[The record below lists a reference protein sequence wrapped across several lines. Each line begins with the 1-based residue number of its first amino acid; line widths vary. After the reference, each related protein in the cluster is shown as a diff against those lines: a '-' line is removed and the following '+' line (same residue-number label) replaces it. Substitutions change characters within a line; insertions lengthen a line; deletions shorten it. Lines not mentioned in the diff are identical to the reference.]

1 MIFSIR
7 SGLLKVMIE
16 LQEKIERLTNLNPL
30 DYPEDSIDTFLEFR
44 DLLGKG
50 KIRSAEYIEG
60 EWKVNIWVKKG
71 ILLGFNL
78 GKIVDY
84 SENKSFR
91 YFDKDT
97 YPLKKLSID
106 DGIRIVP
113 GGTSIREGAYVAKGV
128 VIMPPAYVNVGAYV
142 DEDTMIDSHA
152 LVGSCAQIGKNVHIS
167 AGTQIGGVLE
177 PVRSLPVI
185 IEDHVILGGN
195 SGVYEGT
202 IVHSGAVI
210 AAGTVLT
217 SATRIYDL
225 VNERVISPNDQGII
239 ELPKDAVVV
248 PGVRK
253 KDGKFAEKH
262 NISIYSPI
270 IVKYRDEKTKS
281 STNLE
286 EILR

>member
-1 MIFSIR
+1 MR
-7 SGLLKVMIE
+7 DE
-16 LQEKIERLTNLNPL
+16 LREKIERLSDLKSS
-30 DYPEDSIDTFLEFR
+30 DYPEDSMETFLEFR
-44 DLLGKG
+44 NLLGQG

-71 ILLGFNL
+71 ILIGFKI
-78 GKIVDY
+78 GKLVDY

-97 YPLKKLSID
+97 YPLKKLSIE

-142 DEDTMIDSHA
+142 GEDTMIDSHA

-177 PVRSLPVI
+177 PVRALPVI
-185 IEDHVILGGN
+185 VEDNVILGGN

-210 AAGTVLT
+210 SAGIVLT
-217 SATRIYDL
+217 SATRIFDL
-225 VNERVISPNDQGII
+225 VNEIIISANDQGVI
-239 ELPKDAVVV
+239 ELPENAVVV

-253 KDGKFAEKH
+253 KEGKFAEKH
-262 NISIYSPI
+262 NISIYSPVI
-270 IVKYRDEKTKS
+270 IKYRDEKTKY
-281 STNLE
+281 STSLE

>member
-1 MIFSIR
+1 MID
-7 SGLLKVMIE
+7 E
-16 LQEKIERLTNLNPL
+16 LREKIERLSDLNSS
-30 DYPEDSIDTFLEFR
+30 DYPEDSMETFLEFR
-44 DLLGKG
+44 NLLGQG

-71 ILLGFNL
+71 ILIGFKI
-78 GKIVDY
+78 GKLVDY

-97 YPLKKLSID
+97 YPLKNLSIE

-142 DEDTMIDSHA
+142 GEDTMIDSHA

-177 PVRSLPVI
+177 PVRALPVI
-185 IEDHVILGGN
+185 VEDNVILGGN

-210 AAGTVLT
+210 SAGIVLT
-217 SATRIYDL
+217 SATRIFDL
-225 VNERVISPNDQGII
+225 VNEIIISANDQGVI
-239 ELPKDAVVV
+239 ELPENAVVV

-253 KDGKFAEKH
+253 KEGKFAEKH
-262 NISIYSPI
+262 NISIYSPVI
-270 IVKYRDEKTKS
+270 IKYRDEKTKY
-281 STNLE
+281 STSLE

>member
-1 MIFSIR
+1 MID
-7 SGLLKVMIE
+7 E
-16 LQEKIERLTNLNPL
+16 LREKIERLSDLRSS

-44 DLLGKG
+44 NLLGQG

-71 ILLGFNL
+71 ILIGFNL
-78 GKIVDY
+78 GKLVDY
-84 SENKSFR
+84 SQDKFFR

-97 YPLKKLSID
+97 YPLKNLSID

-113 GGTSIREGAYVAKGV
+113 GGTSIREGAYVARGV

-142 DEDTMIDSHA
+142 GEDTMIDSHA

-177 PVRSLPVI
+177 PVRALPVI
-185 IEDHVILGGN
+185 IEDNVILGGN

-210 AAGTVLT
+210 SAGTVLT

-225 VNERVISPNDQGII
+225 VNENIISPNDQGVI
-239 ELPKDAVVV
+239 ELPENAVVV
-248 PGVRK
+248 TGARK

-262 NISIYSPI
+262 NISIYSPVI
-270 IVKYRDEKTKS
+270 IKYRDEKTKQ

>member
-1 MIFSIR
+1 MIDE
-7 SGLLKVMIE
+7 LK
-16 LQEKIERLTNLNPL
+16 EKIERLSDLNSS
-30 DYPEDSIDTFLEFR
+30 DYPEDSMETFLEFR
-44 DLLGKG
+44 NLLGQG

-71 ILLGFNL
+71 ILIGFKL
-78 GKIVDY
+78 GKLVDY

-97 YPLKKLSID
+97 YPLKNLSID

-128 VIMPPAYVNVGAYV
+128 VIMPPAYINVGAYV
-142 DEDTMIDSHA
+142 GEDTMIDSHA

-177 PVRSLPVI
+177 PVRALPVI
-185 IEDHVILGGN
+185 IEDNVILGGN

-202 IVHSGAVI
+202 IVLSGAVI
-210 AAGTVLT
+210 SAGIALT

-225 VNERVISPNDQGII
+225 VNEIVISPNDQGVI
-239 ELPKDAVVV
+239 ELPENAVVV

-262 NISIYSPI
+262 NISIYSPV
-270 IVKYRDEKTKS
+270 IVKYRDEKTKY
-281 STNLE
+281 STSLE

>member
-1 MIFSIR
+1 MID
-7 SGLLKVMIE
+7 E
-16 LQEKIERLTNLNPL
+16 LREKIERLSDLKSS
-30 DYPEDSIDTFLEFR
+30 DYPEDSMETFLEFR
-44 DLLGKG
+44 NLLGQG

-71 ILLGFNL
+71 ILIGFNL
-78 GKIVDY
+78 GKLVDY
-84 SENKSFR
+84 SQNKIFR

-97 YPLKKLSID
+97 YPLKNLSID

-142 DEDTMIDSHA
+142 GEDTMIDSHA

-177 PVRSLPVI
+177 PVRALPVI
-185 IEDHVILGGN
+185 IEDNVILGGN

-210 AAGTVLT
+210 SAGTVLT

-225 VNERVISPNDQGII
+225 VNENIISPNDQGVI
-239 ELPKDAVVV
+239 ELPENAVVV
-248 PGVRK
+248 TGARK

-262 NISIYSPI
+262 NISIYSPVI
-270 IVKYRDEKTKS
+270 IKYRDEKTKQ

>member
-1 MIFSIR
+1 M
-7 SGLLKVMIE
+7 MDE
-16 LQEKIERLTNLNPL
+16 LREKIEHLSDLKSS
-30 DYPEDSIDTFLEFR
+30 DYPEDSMETFLEFR
-44 DLLGKG
+44 NLLGQG

-71 ILLGFNL
+71 ILLGFKL
-78 GKIVDY
+78 GKLVDY

-97 YPLKKLSID
+97 FPLKNLSID

-128 VIMPPAYVNVGAYV
+128 VIMPPAYINVGAYV
-142 DEDTMIDSHA
+142 GEDTMIDSHA

-177 PVRSLPVI
+177 PVRALPVI
-185 IEDHVILGGN
+185 IEDNVILGGN

-210 AAGTVLT
+210 SAGLVLT

-225 VNERVISPNDQGII
+225 VNEIVISSNDQGVI
-239 ELPKDAVVV
+239 ELPENAVVV

-262 NISIYSPI
+262 NISIYSPVI
-270 IVKYRDEKTKS
+270 IKYRYEKTKH

>member
-1 MIFSIR
+1 MDY
-7 SGLLKVMIE
+7 LKLMIE
-16 LQEKIERLTNLNPL
+16 LREKIEHLSNLNPS
-30 DYPEDSIDTFLEFR
+30 DYPEDSMEIFLEFR
-44 DLLGKG
+44 GLLGQG
-50 KIRSAEYIEG
+50 KIRSAEFIDG
-60 EWKVNIWVKKG
+60 GWKVNIWVKKG

-78 GKIVDY
+78 GNLVDY
-84 SENKSFR
+84 SENESFR
-91 YFDKDT
+91 YFDKNT
-97 YPLKKLSID
+97 YPLKDISIG
-106 DGIRIVP
+106 DGVRIVP

-142 DEDTMIDSHA
+142 DEETMIDSHA
-152 LVGSCAQIGKNVHIS
+152 LVGSCAQVGKNVHIS

-177 PVRSLPVI
+177 PVRNLPVI
-185 IEDHVILGGN
+185 IEDKVILGGN

-225 VNERVISPNDQGII
+225 VKENVISPNDEGII
-239 ELPKDAVVV
+239 EIPENAVVV
-248 PGVRK
+248 PGARK

-262 NISIYSPI
+262 DISIYSPVI
-270 IVKYRDEKTKS
+270 IKYRDKKTKN

>member
-1 MIFSIR
+1 MESSNR
-7 SGLLKVMIE
+7 SDYLKLMVE
-16 LQEKIERLTNLNPL
+16 LREKIEHISNLNPS

-44 DLLGKG
+44 NLLGQG
-50 KIRSAEYIEG
+50 KIRSAEYIKG

-71 ILLGFNL
+71 ILLGFSL
-78 GKIVDY
+78 GKLIDY

-91 YFDKDT
+91 YFDKNT
-97 YPLKKLSID
+97 YPLKNISID
-106 DGIRIVP
+106 DGVRIVP
-113 GGTSIREGAYVAKGV
+113 GGSSIREGAYVAKGV

-177 PVRSLPVI
+177 PVRALPVI
-185 IEDHVILGGN
+185 IEDNVILGGN

-202 IVHSGAVI
+202 IVHTGAVI

-225 VNERVISPNDQGII
+225 VNENVISPNDDGII
-239 ELPKDAVVV
+239 ELPENAVVV
-248 PGVRK
+248 PGARK
-253 KDGKFAEKH
+253 KEGKFAEKH
-262 NISIYSPI
+262 DISIYSPVI
-270 IVKYRDEKTKS
+270 IKYRDEKTKN

>member
-1 MIFSIR
+1 MID
-7 SGLLKVMIE
+7 E
-16 LQEKIERLTNLNPL
+16 LREKIERLSDLKSS
-30 DYPEDSIDTFLEFR
+30 DYPEDSMETFLEFR
-44 DLLGKG
+44 NLLGQG

-71 ILLGFNL
+71 ILIGFNL
-78 GKIVDY
+78 GKLVDY
-84 SENKSFR
+84 SQNKIFR

-97 YPLKKLSID
+97 YPLKNLSID

-128 VIMPPAYVNVGAYV
+128 VIMPPAYINVGAYV
-142 DEDTMIDSHA
+142 GEDTMIDSHA

-177 PVRSLPVI
+177 PIRALPVI
-185 IEDHVILGGN
+185 IEDNVILGGN

-210 AAGTVLT
+210 SAGTVLT

-225 VNERVISPNDQGII
+225 VNENIISPNDQGVI
-239 ELPKDAVVV
+239 ELPENAVVV
-248 PGVRK
+248 TGARK

-262 NISIYSPI
+262 NISIYSPVI
-270 IVKYRDEKTKS
+270 IKYRDEKTKQ

>member
-1 MIFSIR
+1 MID
-7 SGLLKVMIE
+7 E
-16 LQEKIERLTNLNPL
+16 LREKIERLSDLKSS
-30 DYPEDSIDTFLEFR
+30 DYPEDSMETFLEFR
-44 DLLGKG
+44 NLLGQG

-71 ILLGFNL
+71 ILIGFNL
-78 GKIVDY
+78 GKLVDY
-84 SENKSFR
+84 SQNKIFR

-97 YPLKKLSID
+97 YPLKNLSID

-142 DEDTMIDSHA
+142 GEDTMIDSHA

-177 PVRSLPVI
+177 PIRALPVI
-185 IEDHVILGGN
+185 IEDNVILGGN

-210 AAGTVLT
+210 SAGTVLT

-225 VNERVISPNDQGII
+225 VNENIISPNDQGVI
-239 ELPKDAVVV
+239 ELPENAVVV
-248 PGVRK
+248 TGARK

-262 NISIYSPI
+262 NISIYSPVI
-270 IVKYRDEKTKS
+270 IKYRDEKTKQ

>member
-1 MIFSIR
+1 MA
-7 SGLLKVMIE
+7 E
-16 LQEKIERLTNLNPL
+16 LREKIEHLSNLDQS
-30 DYPEDSIDTFLEFR
+30 DYPEDSMETFLEFR
-44 DLLGKG
+44 ELLGKG
-50 KIRSAEYIEG
+50 KIRSAEFIDG
-60 EWKVNIWVKKG
+60 AWKVNIWVKKG

-78 GKIVDY
+78 GILVDY
-84 SENKSFR
+84 SETESFR
-91 YFDKDT
+91 YFDKNT
-97 YPLKKLSID
+97 YPLKNISID
-106 DGIRIVP
+106 DGVRIVP

-152 LVGSCAQIGKNVHIS
+152 LVGSCAQVGKNVHIS

-185 IEDHVILGGN
+185 IEDRVILGGN

-225 VNERVISPNDQGII
+225 VNENVISLNDDGII
-239 ELPKDAVVV
+239 EIPENAVVV
-248 PGVRK
+248 PGTRK

-262 NISIYSPI
+262 DISIYSPI
-270 IVKYRDEKTKS
+270 IIKYRDEKTKN

>member
-1 MIFSIR
+1 MID
-7 SGLLKVMIE
+7 E
-16 LQEKIERLTNLNPL
+16 LREKIERLSDLNSS
-30 DYPEDSIDTFLEFR
+30 DYPEDSMETFLEFR
-44 DLLGKG
+44 NLLGQG

-71 ILLGFNL
+71 ILIGFKI
-78 GKIVDY
+78 GKLVDY
-84 SENKSFR
+84 SESKSFR

-97 YPLKKLSID
+97 YPLKNLSIE

-142 DEDTMIDSHA
+142 GEDTMIDSHA

-177 PVRSLPVI
+177 PVRALPVI
-185 IEDHVILGGN
+185 VEDNVILGGN

-210 AAGTVLT
+210 SAGIVLT
-217 SATRIYDL
+217 SATRIFDL
-225 VNERVISPNDQGII
+225 VNEIIISANDQGVI
-239 ELPKDAVVV
+239 ELPENAVVV

-253 KDGKFAEKH
+253 KEGKFAEKH
-262 NISIYSPI
+262 NISIYSPVI
-270 IVKYRDEKTKS
+270 IKYRDEKTKY
-281 STNLE
+281 STSLE

>member
-1 MIFSIR
+1 MID
-7 SGLLKVMIE
+7 E
-16 LQEKIERLTNLNPL
+16 LRKRIERLSDLNSS
-30 DYPEDSIDTFLEFR
+30 DYPEDSMETFLEFR
-44 DLLGKG
+44 NLLGRG
-50 KIRSAEYIEG
+50 EIRSAEYIEG

-71 ILLGFNL
+71 ILIGFKL
-78 GKIVDY
+78 GKLVDY

-97 YPLKKLSID
+97 YPLKNLSID

-128 VIMPPAYVNVGAYV
+128 VIMPPAYINVGAYV
-142 DEDTMIDSHA
+142 GEDTMIDSHA

-177 PVRSLPVI
+177 PVRALPVI
-185 IEDHVILGGN
+185 IEDNVILGGN

-202 IVHSGAVI
+202 VVHSGAVI
-210 AAGTVLT
+210 SAGIALT

-225 VNERVISPNDQGII
+225 VNEIVISPNDQGVI
-239 ELPKDAVVV
+239 ELPENAVVV

-253 KDGKFAEKH
+253 KEGKFAEKH
-262 NISIYSPI
+262 NISIYSPVI
-270 IVKYRDEKTKS
+270 IKYRDEKTKY

>member
-1 MIFSIR
+1 MTD
-7 SGLLKVMIE
+7 E
-16 LQEKIERLTNLNPL
+16 LREKIERISDLNSS
-30 DYPEDSIDTFLEFR
+30 DYPEDSMEIFLEFR
-44 DLLGKG
+44 NLLGQG
-50 KIRSAEYIEG
+50 KIRAAEFIEG
-60 EWKVNIWVKKG
+60 EWKVNIWVKNG
-71 ILLGFNL
+71 ILIGFNL
-78 GKIVDY
+78 GKLVDY
-84 SENKSFR
+84 SENKNFR

-97 YPLKKLSID
+97 YPLKNLSID

-113 GGTSIREGAYVAKGV
+113 GGTSIREGAHVAEGV
-128 VIMPPAYVNVGAYV
+128 VIMPPAYINVGAYV

-152 LVGSCAQIGKNVHIS
+152 LVGSCAQVGKNVHIS

-177 PVRSLPVI
+177 PVRSMLVI
-185 IEDHVILGGN
+185 IEDNVILGGN

-210 AAGTVLT
+210 SAGLVLT

-225 VNERVISPNDQGII
+225 VNEIVILPNDQGVI
-239 ELPKDAVVV
+239 ELPENAVVV

-262 NISIYSPI
+262 NISIYSPV
-270 IVKYRDEKTKS
+270 IVKYRDEKTKY

>member
-1 MIFSIR
+1 M
-7 SGLLKVMIE
+7 MDE
-16 LQEKIERLTNLNPL
+16 LREKIERLSDFNSS
-30 DYPEDSIDTFLEFR
+30 DYPEDSMETFLEFR
-44 DLLGKG
+44 NLLGQG

-71 ILLGFNL
+71 ILIGFKL
-78 GKIVDY
+78 GKLVDY

-97 YPLKKLSID
+97 FPLKNLSID

-128 VIMPPAYVNVGAYV
+128 VIMPPAYINVGAYV
-142 DEDTMIDSHA
+142 GEDTMIDSHA

-177 PVRSLPVI
+177 PVRALPVI
-185 IEDHVILGGN
+185 IEDNVILGGN

-210 AAGTVLT
+210 SAGLVLT

-225 VNERVISPNDQGII
+225 VNEIVISSNDQGVI
-239 ELPKDAVVV
+239 ELPENAVVV

-262 NISIYSPI
+262 NISIYSPV
-270 IVKYRDEKTKS
+270 IVKYRDEKTKY
-281 STNLE
+281 STSLE

>member
-1 MIFSIR
+1 MID
-7 SGLLKVMIE
+7 E
-16 LQEKIERLTNLNPL
+16 LREKIERLSDLNSS
-30 DYPEDSIDTFLEFR
+30 DYPEDSMETFLEFR
-44 DLLGKG
+44 NLLGQG

-71 ILLGFNL
+71 ILIGFKI
-78 GKIVDY
+78 GKLVDY

-97 YPLKKLSID
+97 YPLKKLSIE

-142 DEDTMIDSHA
+142 GEDTMIDSHA

-177 PVRSLPVI
+177 PVRALPVI
-185 IEDHVILGGN
+185 VEDNVILGGN

-210 AAGTVLT
+210 SAGIVLT
-217 SATRIYDL
+217 SATRIFHL
-225 VNERVISPNDQGII
+225 VNEIIISANDQGVI
-239 ELPKDAVVV
+239 ELPENAVVV

-253 KDGKFAEKH
+253 KEGKFAEKH
-262 NISIYSPI
+262 NISIYSPVI
-270 IVKYRDEKTKS
+270 IKYRDEKTKY
-281 STNLE
+281 STSLE

>member
-1 MIFSIR
+1 MID
-7 SGLLKVMIE
+7 E
-16 LQEKIERLTNLNPL
+16 LREKIERLSDLNSS
-30 DYPEDSIDTFLEFR
+30 DYPEDSMETFLEFR
-44 DLLGKG
+44 NLLGQG

-71 ILLGFNL
+71 ILIGFKI
-78 GKIVDY
+78 GKLVDY

-97 YPLKKLSID
+97 YPLKKLSIE

-142 DEDTMIDSHA
+142 GEDTMIDSHA

-177 PVRSLPVI
+177 PVRALPVI
-185 IEDHVILGGN
+185 VEDNVILGGN

-210 AAGTVLT
+210 SAGIVLT
-217 SATRIYDL
+217 SATRIFDL
-225 VNERVISPNDQGII
+225 VNEIIISANDQGVI
-239 ELPKDAVVV
+239 ELPENAVVV

-253 KDGKFAEKH
+253 KEGKFAEKH
-262 NISIYSPI
+262 NISIYSPVI
-270 IVKYRDEKTKS
+270 IKYRDEKTKY
-281 STNLE
+281 STSLE

>member
-1 MIFSIR
+1 MID
-7 SGLLKVMIE
+7 E
-16 LQEKIERLTNLNPL
+16 LREKIERLSELNSS
-30 DYPEDSIDTFLEFR
+30 DYPEDSMETFLEFR
-44 DLLGKG
+44 NLLGQG
-50 KIRSAEYIEG
+50 EIRSAEYIEG

-71 ILLGFNL
+71 ILIGFKL
-78 GKIVDY
+78 GKLVDY

-97 YPLKKLSID
+97 YPLKNLSID

-142 DEDTMIDSHA
+142 GEDTMIDSHA

-177 PVRSLPVI
+177 PVRALPVI
-185 IEDHVILGGN
+185 IEDNVILGGN

-210 AAGTVLT
+210 SAGIALT

-225 VNERVISPNDQGII
+225 VNEIVISPNDQGVI
-239 ELPKDAVVV
+239 ELPENAVVV

-253 KDGKFAEKH
+253 KEGKFAEKH
-262 NISIYSPI
+262 NISIYSPV
-270 IVKYRDEKTKS
+270 IVKYRDEKTKY
-281 STNLE
+281 STSLE

>member
-1 MIFSIR
+1 MID
-7 SGLLKVMIE
+7 E
-16 LQEKIERLTNLNPL
+16 LREKIERLSDLKSS
-30 DYPEDSIDTFLEFR
+30 DYPEDSMETFLEFR
-44 DLLGKG
+44 NLLGQG

-71 ILLGFNL
+71 ILIGFNL
-78 GKIVDY
+78 GKLVDY
-84 SENKSFR
+84 SQNKIFR

-97 YPLKKLSID
+97 YPLKNLSID

-128 VIMPPAYVNVGAYV
+128 VIMPPAYINVGAYV
-142 DEDTMIDSHA
+142 GEDTMIDSHA

-177 PVRSLPVI
+177 PVRALPVI
-185 IEDHVILGGN
+185 IEDNVILGGN

-210 AAGTVLT
+210 SAGTVLT

-225 VNERVISPNDQGII
+225 VNENIISPNDQGVI
-239 ELPKDAVVV
+239 ELPENAVVV
-248 PGVRK
+248 TGARK

-262 NISIYSPI
+262 NISIYSPVI
-270 IVKYRDEKTKS
+270 IKYRDEKTKQ

>member
-1 MIFSIR
+1 MIDE
-7 SGLLKVMIE
+7 LK
-16 LQEKIERLTNLNPL
+16 EKIERLSDLNSS
-30 DYPEDSIDTFLEFR
+30 DYPEDSMETFLEFR
-44 DLLGKG
+44 NLLGQG

-71 ILLGFNL
+71 ILIGFKL
-78 GKIVDY
+78 GKLVDY

-97 YPLKKLSID
+97 YPLKNLSID

-128 VIMPPAYVNVGAYV
+128 VIMPPAYINVGAYV
-142 DEDTMIDSHA
+142 GEDTMIDSHA

-177 PVRSLPVI
+177 PVRALPVI
-185 IEDHVILGGN
+185 VEDNVILGGN

-202 IVHSGAVI
+202 IVRSGAVI
-210 AAGTVLT
+210 SAGIVLT

-225 VNERVISPNDQGII
+225 VNEIVI
-239 ELPKDAVVV
+239 
-248 PGVRK
+248 
-253 KDGKFAEKH
+253 
-262 NISIYSPI
+262 
-270 IVKYRDEKTKS
+270 
-281 STNLE
+281 
-286 EILR
+286 

>member
-1 MIFSIR
+1 M
-7 SGLLKVMIE
+7 MDE
-16 LQEKIERLTNLNPL
+16 LREKIEHLSDLKSS
-30 DYPEDSIDTFLEFR
+30 DYPEDSMETFLEFR
-44 DLLGKG
+44 NLLGQG

-71 ILLGFNL
+71 ILLGFKL
-78 GKIVDY
+78 GKLVDY

-97 YPLKKLSID
+97 FPLKNLSID

-128 VIMPPAYVNVGAYV
+128 VIMPPAYINVGAYV
-142 DEDTMIDSHA
+142 GEDTMIDSHA

-177 PVRSLPVI
+177 PVRALPVI
-185 IEDHVILGGN
+185 IEDNVILGGN

-210 AAGTVLT
+210 SAGLVLT

-225 VNERVISPNDQGII
+225 VNEIVISPNHQGVI
-239 ELPKDAVVV
+239 ELPENAVVV

-262 NISIYSPI
+262 NISIYSPVI
-270 IVKYRDEKTKS
+270 IKYRDEKTKY